1 MEERKGYISQTTG
14 RRRWRAPDVIRG
26 FRWDREGVHLPVGF
40 IIAGLL
46 WAGMTHY
53 AYITF
58 AFFLAYEISEG
69 WRIRD
74 GAFRDLGAAMVG
86 FLIVTAIVFGMKVFG

>member
-53 AYITF
+53 AYINI
-58 AFFLAYEISEG
+58 LRSSL
-69 WRIRD
+69 RMKSVR
-74 GAFRDLGAAMVG
+74 VG
-86 FLIVTAIVFGMKVFG
+86 VLETARSVTWALPW